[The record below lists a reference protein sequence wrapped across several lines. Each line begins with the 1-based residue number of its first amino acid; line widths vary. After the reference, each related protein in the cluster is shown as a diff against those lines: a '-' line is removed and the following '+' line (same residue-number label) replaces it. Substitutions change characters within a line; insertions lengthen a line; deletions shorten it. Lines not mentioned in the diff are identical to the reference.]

1 MTHSEKTFIQTVK
14 RYYKKH
20 GRHDLPWRK
29 TNNPYRILVSE
40 MMLQQTQVSRV
51 IPKYRV
57 FLKQFPT
64 IQALAHAPLKDVL
77 ALWQGLGYNRRAK
90 FLHDC
95 AKVVV
100 HEYNRSLPT
109 DLETL
114 CRLPGIGPYTAGAV
128 YVFATNKPE
137 VIIETNIRT
146 VFLYHFFSKKK
157 QVFDRE
163 ILEYVER
170 TLDMKNPRE
179 WYWALMD
186 YGAHLKTKGIRTHRN
201 SKHYTKQSKFKGS
214 NREVR
219 GAILRILTEKNNATV
234 GMLVKETGLEKNK
247 IQVQLHNLQKE
258 KIIQSKKRKSNVQYF
273 IG

>member
-1 MTHSEKTFIQTVK
+1 MTHSEKAFIQTVK

-20 GRHDLPWRK
+20 GRHELPWRK
-29 TNNPYRILVSE
+29 TKNPYRILVSE
-40 MMLQQTQVSRV
+40 MMLQQTQVGRV
-51 IPKYRV
+51 IPKYKA

-64 IQALAHAPLKDVL
+64 IEVLAHTSLKDVL

-100 HEYNRSLPT
+100 HEYNGRLPT

-128 YVFATNKPE
+128 HVFATNKSE

-157 QVFDRE
+157 QVFDTE
-163 ILEYVER
+163 ILKYIER
-170 TLDMKNPRE
+170 TLDTENPRE

-186 YGAHLKTKGIRTHRN
+186 YGAHLKAKGIRTN
-201 SKHYTKQSKFKGS
+201 AQSKHYSKQSTFKGS
-214 NREVR
+214 DREVR
-219 GAILRILTEKNNATV
+219 GALLRVLTEESNVTV
-234 GMLVKETGLEKNK
+234 GLLVKKTGMERERIKT
-247 IQVQLHNLQKE
+247 QLQKLAQE
-258 KIIQSKKRKSNVQYF
+258 GLIQKYKQWWS
-273 IG
+273 I